1 MDPDLKIYIALLV
14 TMPVVAGFMTMM
26 MTIGEQ
32 FDDFLETILFWVVI
46 SVFLI
51 TLMSVIVGLGFLWAW
66 AI

>member
-1 MDPDLKIYIALLV
+1 MDPDFKIYIALLV

>member
-14 TMPVVAGFMTMM
+14 TMPVVAGFMTLMM
-26 MTIGEQ
+26 SLEDQ
-32 FDDFLETILFWVVI
+32 FDDFLETILFWVII

-51 TLMSVIVGLGFLWAW
+51 TLMSVIVGLGFVWAW